1 MAPATTL
8 ADEVVIIDA
17 GHSGG
22 GNSASGHGGDGGD
35 DGSGGWEGEFSGP
48 HVPQRAYVTGMT
60 VALAGILMFF
70 MALVSAF
77 IVRKGFPN
85 SGWQPLAPPPILWF
99 NTAVLV
105 VSSVTIAFARRRLE
119 GGKLA
124 SFRAWWWLTTGLGLL
139 FLGGQIVAWR
149 QLLAQGVY
157 VTTNPSSSFFYLFTA
172 AHGLHL
178 LGGVIALVAVAVR
191 EPRHLTRSTA
201 VEVTGIY
208 WHFMDGLW
216 VFLFLILFLG
226 R

>member
-1 MAPATTL
+1 MAPASTI
-8 ADEVVIIDA
+8 AEEIVILDA
-17 GHSGG
+17 GRGG
-22 GNSASGHGGDGGD
+22 GGGAASGHGGDGGD
-35 DGSGGWEGEFSGP
+35 GGGEGERESSYP

-99 NTAVLV
+99 NTAVLL
-105 VSSVTIAFARRRLE
+105 VSSATLAFSRRRLE
-119 GGKLA
+119 AGKLA
-124 SFRAWWWLTTGLGLL
+124 SFRAWWWVTTALGLT

-149 QLLAQGVY
+149 QLLAEGVY
-157 VTTNPSSSFFYLFTA
+157 MATNASSSFYYLFTA

-178 LGGVIALVAVAVR
+178 LGGVIALVTIAVR